1 MKRIFFVLYLAL
13 FLSSCEDDINSPNYN
28 NNDILGCPDP
38 IACNFDPLADIND
51 GSCIYGLSNSAECV
65 AYDDCLNSNNIWTD
79 HTCLDQDGL
88 PFSNWDGSEL
98 GCGYLY
104 QNAGFTFQ
112 DGGYTY
118 QQAINDGEPCASL
131 VQEACDEAC
140 TWNSD
145 NEICELGYVCENDNG
160 VALLGWDRESI
171 SAENDCNSASICIN
185 NSGDSLEGWNF
196 SSNTQAECENYSVCL
211 DNNGANWSSWDFS
224 INTEDECN
232 NEYQYNPGSC
242 SVENSDSEDDGG
254 ADDGSTDD
262 GGIDDG
268 GTDDSGAD
276 DGGNG

>member
-65 AYDDCLNSNNIWTD
+65 AYDDCLNSNNVWTD

-118 QQAINDGEPCASL
+118 QQAVNDSGIPCFSF
-131 VQEACDEAC
+131 VEEACNGAC

-145 NEICELGYVCENDNG
+145 NEICELGFVCENDSG
-160 VALLGWDRESI
+160 IALLGWDRESNT
-171 SAENDCNSASICIN
+171 ENDCNNASICVN
-185 NSGDSLEGWNF
+185 NLGDSLDGWNF
-196 SSNTQAECENYSVCL
+196 LSSTQAECEGYSVCL
-211 DNNGANWSSWDFS
+211 DNNGANWSSWDS
-224 INTEDECN
+224 SSENAEDECN

-254 ADDGSTDD
+254 ADDGGT
-262 GGIDDG
+262 DDG
-268 GTDDSGAD
+268 GTDDGGAD